1 MSEKNRSRVP
11 SSRLARLG
19 ALGKLGLSLAGTTAS
34 KTAKTL
40 LNGEKPSIEKVLLTT
55 QHATSITSQ
64 LAKMRGAAMKVGQ
77 LLAMDAGEFLPS
89 EWEPILAQLRQSA
102 DAMPKDQLLYMLN
115 THWGKGWMDGFSH
128 FSFEP
133 IASAS
138 IGQVHKATLVTGETL
153 AVKIQYPGIVESI
166 DSDVNNVGR
175 LIKLT
180 NALPEH
186 FPLNELLD
194 DAKTQLKEEADYTQE
209 AQNLARYTALLNTTD
224 NAAEHFII
232 PTINDNWSNT
242 HILAMEFVEGETI
255 DILQHKSLPERSAAL
270 QHLLDLTLTE
280 LFEFGFMQTDPNFA
294 NYLYEPQSQKW
305 VLLDFGA
312 CMEIPEDIQA
322 GYRQIAKGMLAQD
335 KRLIQTGLLE
345 LRLLLPEMP
354 EDVVETVLNAA
365 LTAAEC
371 LQKESYNL
379 AQYQLIQRLYEQTTG
394 LMRNKDAIGAQT
406 LNAALVNRKITGVI
420 LLLNKFKTTQ
430 QFTQL
435 VKRFC

>member
-1 MSEKNRSRVP
+1 
-11 SSRLARLG
+11 
-19 ALGKLGLSLAGTTAS
+19 
-34 KTAKTL
+34 
-40 LNGEKPSIEKVLLTT
+40 
-55 QHATSITSQ
+55 
-64 LAKMRGAAMKVGQ
+64 MRGAAMKVGQ

-186 FPLNELLD
+186 FPLNELLE

-255 DILQHKSLPERSAAL
+255 DILQYKSLPERSAAL

-345 LRLLLPEMP
+345 LRLLLPVMP